1 MAATAWAFYTPAKH
15 KLGLATS
22 GFDLSADVFMMT
34 LWQSAA
40 TTPAET
46 ATLSLI
52 SEISLE
58 CSGGA
63 YVSAGTSLSST
74 TWTTS
79 GANQKFTS
87 SNWVV
92 TATAGPIS
100 LIKYAV
106 IANSLSAGGGHVLC
120 WSQLTTVGSISL
132 ATGNTLTIQ
141 MNAAGIFTLA

>member
-15 KLGLATS
+15 KLCIGDAS
-22 GFDLSADVFMMT
+22 GFNLSADVFMMT

-40 TTPAET
+40 TAPAET
-46 ATLSLI
+46 ATISLTG
-52 SEISLE
+52 SISLE

-74 TWTTS
+74 TWALS
-79 GANQKFTS
+79 GVNQKFTS

-92 TATAGPIS
+92 TATAAPIS

-106 IANSLSAGGGHVLC
+106 IANSLSAGGGP
-120 WSQLTTVGSISL
+120 
-132 ATGNTLTIQ
+132 IQ
-141 MNAAGIFTLA
+141 SGPRAPRRLV